1 MASSPIVGSTF
12 TPQTNSA
19 YDKGLAPSDELYK
32 DEFMTLLLTQMQYQ
46 DPLNPLDNAEFLS
59 QLSQFSQL
67 EQLYNVNQNIQE
79 LVSSQD
85 SVTNSLLTNLLGK
98 TVKIEGNNIQLTD
111 SASLN
116 LSYELM
122 DRAQKVT
129 ITIYDAKGNK
139 IKSIEK
145 INQEG
150 GLHEILWDGTDEAGK
165 AVAEGNYTFEVTAYN
180 GEESIWVKPYM
191 EGLVEGISFSEAS
204 GPVVLVDD
212 QKVPISQ
219 ILQIRVTEASS

>member
-19 YDKGLAPSDELYK
+19 YDKGVAPSDELYK

-46 DPLNPLDNAEFLS
+46 DPLNPLGNAEFLS

-67 EQLYNVNQNIQE
+67 EQLYNVNQNIQK

-98 TVKIEGNNIQLTD
+98 TVKIEGKNIQLTD
-111 SASLN
+111 SAGLN